1 MKLQISGVFRSDHVN
16 HNPLIPPSHKN
27 PGGGVASKV
36 LYLKAALPMISMKP
50 DILQADSIAIV
61 EPLWFTEDVEDDTF
75 DARVERFA
83 ASKSFKILWTS
94 DLEFAKWNGQDRER
108 IFDASDVIAGN
119 SKYMV
124 NLLKAFAP
132 NVRLLT
138 DPVDT
143 SSIVPVTPKKRQIFG
158 MSNVAIEKNID
169 AIIDIFGLIPEELM
183 LERFYIGNANV
194 WGLDIRK
201 SVSVVLENRLTGVC
215 DRRVVNA
222 TRQQVND
229 AVSPAWAYVAD
240 SRYDSFCYAMIEAM
254 LAGCWLFC
262 GKHLIY
268 NERPCIRFT
277 DPFDAVTKISEKL
290 DEVGLQ
296 VNEEA
301 RQYAIDNYSL
311 SVFRRQLGDVI
322 GGNYGL

>member
-1 MKLQISGVFRSDHVN
+1 MNLQISGVFRSVDTQF
-16 HNPLIPPSHKN
+16 NPLLPPSHKN
-27 PGGGVASKV
+27 PGGGVTTKL

-61 EPLWFTEDVEDDTF
+61 EPLWFTESAEGDTF

-83 ASKSFKILWTS
+83 ASKTFKILWTS
-94 DLEFAKWNGQDRER
+94 DMEFARWNGHDRER
-108 IFDASDVIAGN
+108 VFDASDVIAGN

-124 NLLKAFAP
+124 NLLEAFAP

-169 AIIDIFGLIPEELM
+169 AIIDIFGLIPEELK
-183 LERFYIGNANV
+183 LERFYVGNANV
-194 WGLDIRK
+194 WGLSIRK
-201 SVSVVLENRLTGVC
+201 SVSAVLENRLTEVC

-222 TRQQVND
+222 TRQQVKD

-240 SRYDSFCYAMIEAM
+240 TKYDTFCYAMIEAM

-277 DPFDAVTKISEKL
+277 DPVDAVVKISEKL

-301 RQYAIDNYSL
+301 RQYVIDNYSL
-311 SVFRRQLGDVI
+311 SVFRRQLGDII